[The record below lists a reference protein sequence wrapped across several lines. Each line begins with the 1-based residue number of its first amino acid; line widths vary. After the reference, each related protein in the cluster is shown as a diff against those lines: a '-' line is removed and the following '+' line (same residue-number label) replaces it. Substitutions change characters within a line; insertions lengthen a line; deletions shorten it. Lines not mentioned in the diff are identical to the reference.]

1 MTAPATGYL
10 GFLRENGRA
19 VAFGALLTLLS
30 SFGQTFFVALSA
42 PGIRAEF
49 GFSEGRFGLLYA
61 GATLAAG
68 LLLGWAGRLIDRTT
82 SPRYTAAVGLGLA
95 AGCAGMALAA
105 QAWMVALLYVVLRL
119 CGQGL
124 TTHTAMTV
132 TARRFPRD
140 AGKALGL
147 VALGLVIGEAVLPP
161 GAVALLPGLGWRGL
175 WWVACALVL
184 LGLLAALWALD
195 APGAPPPK
203 PAGGSA
209 PPVPLWRDRR
219 FLLMQPALQAPPFIM
234 TGFLFNQVRLAEE
247 MGWAMAVY
255 AGTFIVFALMRAAGM
270 LFAGPV
276 IDRLGAARLL
286 PAYLLPLAVAM
297 AALGLGQGSH
307 ASALVFMVMAGLTN
321 GVVATL
327 GTALAAQLYGAER
340 LAAVRSAIAGGLLI
354 AAALAPACFGLLLD
368 AGIGLRAQAAACLVA
383 LVAASLLTLP
393 VARWA
398 RQPAS
403 PG

>member
-1 MTAPATGYL
+1 MTAPPPGYL

-49 GFSEGRFGLLYA
+49 GFTEGGLGLLYA

-68 LLLGWAGRLIDRTT
+68 LLLGWAGRLIDRT
-82 SPRYTAAVGLGLA
+82 SWRRYTAAVCLGLA
-95 AGCAGMALAA
+95 AGCAGMALAG

-147 VALGLVIGEAVLPP
+147 AALGLVIGEAVLPP
-161 GAVALLPGLGWRGL
+161 AAVALLPGLGWRGL
-175 WWVACALVL
+175 WWVAAMLVL
-184 LGLLAALWALD
+184 AGMLAALWLLD
-195 APGAPPPK
+195 VGEPPARPQT
-203 PAGGSA
+203 AA
-209 PPVPLWRDRR
+209 MPPVPLWRDRT

-255 AGTFIVFALMRAAGM
+255 AGTFVVFAAMRAAGM

-286 PAYLLPLAVAM
+286 PVYLLPLM
-297 AALGLGQGSH
+297 AAMGALVLGQGSH

-321 GVVATL
+321 GVIATL

-340 LAAVRSAIAGGLLI
+340 LAAVRAAIAGGLLI

-368 AGIGLRAQAAACLVA
+368 AGIGLRAQAGACLLGLAV
-383 LVAASLLTLP
+383 ASLLTLP
-393 VARWA
+393 VARREAA
-398 RQPAS
+398 R
-403 PG
+403 G

>member
-1 MTAPATGYL
+1 MTAPPTGYL

-30 SFGQTFFVALSA
+30 SFGQTFFVALTA

-49 GFSEGRFGLLYA
+49 GFTEGGLGLLYA

-68 LLLGWAGRLIDRTT
+68 LLLGWAGRLIDHTGWH
-82 SPRYTAAVGLGLA
+82 RYTAAVCLGLA
-95 AGCAGMALAA
+95 AGCAGMALAG
-105 QAWMVALLYVVLRL
+105 QAWMVALLYVLLRL

-124 TTHTAMTV
+124 TTHTAMTI

-147 VALGLVIGEAVLPP
+147 VALGLVLGEAVLPP
-161 GAVALLPGLGWRGL
+161 GAVASLPWLGWRGL
-175 WWVACALVL
+175 WWVAAGLVL
-184 LGLLAALWALD
+184 LGLVAALAALGP
-195 APGAPPPK
+195 PGAAPPK
-203 PAGGSA
+203 SSA
-209 PPVPLWRDRR
+209 PAAAPVPLWRDRR

-247 MGWAMAVY
+247 MGWAMAAY

-276 IDRLGAARLL
+276 IDLLGAARLL
-286 PAYLLPLAVAM
+286 PTFLLPLGVAM
-297 AALGLGQGSH
+297 AALVLGQGSH
-307 ASALVFMVMAGLTN
+307 ASAVVFMVMAGLTN
-321 GVVATL
+321 GVIATL
-327 GTALAAQLYGAER
+327 GTALAAQLYGADR
-340 LAAVRSAIAGGLLI
+340 LAAVRAAIAGGLLI

-368 AGIGLRAQAAACLVA
+368 AGIGLRAQAGACLA
-383 LVAASLLTLP
+383 GLVLASLLTLP
-393 VARWA
+393 VARAA
-398 RQPAS
+398 R
-403 PG
+403 

>member
-1 MTAPATGYL
+1 MAAPAAGYL

-49 GFSEGRFGLLYA
+49 GFTEGGLGLVYA

-82 SPRYTAAVGLGLA
+82 WPRYATAVCLGLA

-105 QAWMVALLYVVLRL
+105 QAWMVAALYVLLRL

-124 TTHTAMTV
+124 TTHTAMTI

-147 VALGLVIGEAVLPP
+147 VALGLVLGEAVLPP
-161 GAVALLPGLGWRGL
+161 AAVALLPGLGWRGL
-175 WWVACALVL
+175 WWVAAALVL
-184 LGLLAALWALD
+184 AGLVAALLVLD
-195 APGAPPPK
+195 VPGAVPLKPP
-203 PAGGSA
+203 AAAA
-209 PPVPLWRDRR
+209 PRVPLWRDRT

-297 AALGLGQGSH
+297 GALVLGQGSH
-307 ASALVFMVMAGLTN
+307 VSALVFMVMAGLTN

-327 GTALAAQLYGAER
+327 GTALAAQLYGTER
-340 LAAVRSAIAGGLLI
+340 MAAVRSAIAGGLLV
-354 AAALAPACFGLLLD
+354 AAALAPAWFGLLLD
-368 AGIGLRAQAAACLVA
+368 AGIGLRVQAGACILG
-383 LVAASLLTLP
+383 LVAASLLTWSI
-393 VARWA
+393 ARAA
-398 RQPAS
+398 R
-403 PG
+403 